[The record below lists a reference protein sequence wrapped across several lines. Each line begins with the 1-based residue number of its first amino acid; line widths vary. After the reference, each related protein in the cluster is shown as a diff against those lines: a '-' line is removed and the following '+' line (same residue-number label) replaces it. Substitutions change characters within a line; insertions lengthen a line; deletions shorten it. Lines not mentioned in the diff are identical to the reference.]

1 MSYNAVPNEE
11 NTDELADQH
20 DSHNALRAAVMGL
33 EIMLGAWGVLVG
45 PFGEE
50 EWEWAYKRG

>member
-1 MSYNAVPNEE
+1 MTYNAVPNEE
-11 NTDELADQH
+11 DTDDLADQH
-20 DSHNALRAAVMGL
+20 DSHNTLRAAVMGL

-50 EWEWAYKRG
+50 EWEWAYERG